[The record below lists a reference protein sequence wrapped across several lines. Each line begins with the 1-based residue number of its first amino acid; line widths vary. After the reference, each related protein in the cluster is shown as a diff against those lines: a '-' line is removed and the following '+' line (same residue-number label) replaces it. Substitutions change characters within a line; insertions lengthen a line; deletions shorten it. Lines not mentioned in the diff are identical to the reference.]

1 MLTDSQKSLIQEEL
15 QTFLERELPFVAH
28 EMYLAVKA
36 TCSGLE
42 EKNIESISMF
52 LRKLFDQGAMPSWA
66 CTYITPNE
74 GTIMYFKV
82 YPRSDA
88 GRYAEMLKKR
98 YSKG

>member
-42 EKNIESISMF
+42 AKNIESISMF

-74 GTIMYFKV
+74 GPIMYFKV
-82 YPRSDA
+82 FPRSDA
-88 GRYAEMLKKR
+88 GRYGEMLKKR